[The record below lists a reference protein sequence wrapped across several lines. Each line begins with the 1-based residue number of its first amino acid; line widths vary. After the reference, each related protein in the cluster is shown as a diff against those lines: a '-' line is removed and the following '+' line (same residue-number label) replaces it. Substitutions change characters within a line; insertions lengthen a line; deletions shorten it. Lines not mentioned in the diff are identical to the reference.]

1 MMLKIASK
9 REGSQACLSY
19 PERERFAI
27 ERVSQHHAGAL
38 FQSANIDITT

>member
-9 REGSQACLSY
+9 REESQAFLSY

-27 ERVSQHHAGAL
+27 ESISL
-38 FQSANIDITT
+38 